1 MEENGY
7 KIATAARFR
16 RCAERNRLAAQQTP
30 LPMVRRKHL
39 EAAEKF
45 DILADEIFSSTLVS
59 HPDCPRG

>member
-7 KIATAARFR
+7 KVATATRFR
-16 RCAERNRLAAQQTP
+16 RCAERNRLAAHQTR

-45 DILADEIFSSTLVS
+45 DILADEIFCNMPGSR
-59 HPDCPRG
+59 PN